1 MSMTVSMPM
10 AFIYAKSLSHS
21 FSPQFWCGMSWEIS
35 SRKVPVILRPL
46 SFGTMRVDPDG
57 SAAFPPFP
65 EVQDARMDGAATVAA
80 PVAAMVLRK
89 SLRFVISGIVI
100 SCCLCVSRTFTQI

>member
-1 MSMTVSMPM
+1 M
-10 AFIYAKSLSHS
+10 
-21 FSPQFWCGMSWEIS
+21 
-35 SRKVPVILRPL
+35 
-46 SFGTMRVDPDG
+46 DPDG

-100 SCCLCVSRTFTQI
+100 SC